1 MKNYVPSETL
11 PLSDTLS
18 FGKYKGTKISELLDD
33 EYLCWLGKPVYSPKF
48 YKSIHST
55 EKNFKV
61 PFNVTIR
68 AREELEKRGYEL
80 IGERW
85 ERRDP

>member
-1 MKNYVPSETL
+1 MRNVNPQKIIQ
-11 PLSDTLS
+11 SDILL
-18 FGKYKGTKISELLDD
+18 FGKYKGTKISELLDE

-61 PFNVTIR
+61 PFNITVQ

-85 ERRDP
+85 ERRNL

>member
-1 MKNYVPSETL
+1 MRVVNPQEIVQ
-11 PLSDTLS
+11 SDTLS
-18 FGKYKGTKISELLDD
+18 FGKYKGTKISELLDE
-33 EYLCWLGKPVYSPKF
+33 EYLCWLGKPIYSSKF

-61 PFNVTIR
+61 PFNIIIQ

-85 ERRDP
+85 ERRNP

>member
-1 MKNYVPSETL
+1 MRNYDSLSTQPSTL
-11 PLSDTLS
+11 L
-18 FGKYKGTKISELLDD
+18 FGKYKGTKISELLDE

-61 PFNVTIR
+61 PFNITVQ

-85 ERRDP
+85 ERRNP